1 MPSTEE
7 QSAKERRSRQLDMM
21 SGVEN
26 VDIRLGSYSRDD
38 ERNEQSENEL
48 NLGSGSSRPQQ
59 NSNLAGEDCR
69 SLLNTKSR
77 ENSETTIETI
87 RIIGDEIA
95 SQVTRKFN
103 DIRSSLHLQIQ
114 EAINTAITEKVLP
127 SIENSLVA
135 HGRANFTMEDHRS
148 SGLQRNSEVLT
159 LRKRREIALKW
170 DFHVL
175 TKEKRLET
183 LL

>member
-7 QSAKERRSRQLDMM
+7 QRAKERRSRQLDMM
-21 SGVEN
+21 SDVEN

-69 SLLNTKSR
+69 GLNTTSR

-95 SQVTRKFN
+95 SQV
-103 DIRSSLHLQIQ
+103 Q
-114 EAINTAITEKVLP
+114 
-127 SIENSLVA
+127 ENSTISDLA
-135 HGRANFTMEDHRS
+135 YIYKFRK
-148 SGLQRNSEVLT
+148 LLT
-159 LRKRREIALKW
+159 PQLLRKCFRPLKTAW
-170 DFHVL
+170 LHMGELILPWRTTGPVGY
-175 TKEKRLET
+175 KGIPKYKPSENEGKSH
-183 LL
+183 